1 MIPIYICVRVY
12 KKMEEDGP
20 QLQIAA
26 AGGVE
31 WLRISA
37 WSWCRR
43 AQRALQLSPSAL
55 QHAATPAAVQT
66 APSRIRQV
74 CLSVHATRTGAGN
87 VLCVQSENFCLGTA
101 AMCFSL
107 LSKKQRF
114 KLDQRKA
121 APLFSECRDLGA
133 LKQ

>member
-37 WSWCRR
+37 
-43 AQRALQLSPSAL
+43 
-55 QHAATPAAVQT
+55 
-66 APSRIRQV
+66 
-74 CLSVHATRTGAGN
+74 
-87 VLCVQSENFCLGTA
+87 
-101 AMCFSL
+101 
-107 LSKKQRF
+107 
-114 KLDQRKA
+114 
-121 APLFSECRDLGA
+121 
-133 LKQ
+133 